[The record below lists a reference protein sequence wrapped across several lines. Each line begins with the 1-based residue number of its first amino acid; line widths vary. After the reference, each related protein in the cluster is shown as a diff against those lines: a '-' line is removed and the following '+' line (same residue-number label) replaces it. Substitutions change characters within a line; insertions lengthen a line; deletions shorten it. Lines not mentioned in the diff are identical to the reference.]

1 MNICFQCSPLGRL
14 GTKLASRIPSEAL
27 LVIMLVAHSCFFNVL
42 IDFGHRLS
50 ASDIYVMIYVQAL
63 TYSGFHRKSVSC
75 ASDFKYYRAAIFG
88 GCLWQA
94 LISIYKVNFARDIGL
109 ALALRAAVVCPRR
122 ISLCP
127 GRALWRAVVG
137 RPCQTS
143 YVLSCKFFGKSLT
156 NGRRSQ
162 TMHLSAAG
170 GRRPSHVLG

>member
-1 MNICFQCSPLGRL
+1 MADLGPNLLPGFRL
-14 GTKLASRIPSEAL
+14 KRSWSSCWSRIH
-27 LVIMLVAHSCFFNVL
+27 VFFNVL

-109 ALALRAAVVCPRR
+109 ALALRAAVVCRRR

-137 RPCQTS
+137 RP
-143 YVLSCKFFGKSLT
+143 SLVRLAMCYHA
-156 NGRRSQ
+156 NS
-162 TMHLSAAG
+162 SAN
-170 GRRPSHVLG
+170 H